1 MSSVVSINRFKQQSE
16 KEVLDFID
24 TGKYMILRFD
34 DEDETVNIMSSFE
47 PGLQEAT
54 LIHMAYL
61 FAISSLSMS

>member
-61 FAISSLSMS
+61 FAISSLNMS